1 MSYLATF
8 LARHGTAQPAPACT
22 GTEVPKVPEAPFVT
36 FGTSIRVRV
45 EPESAPVLDGL
56 AIREVLGF
64 RADWLPG
71 LPLPTTLALEVPG
84 VDGPITVATHA
95 RSGRATFTAPEW
107 LAIVAAAEH
116 GRAWPADFAAW
127 WERKRREPRWRLT
140 AAEALGPVSAEP
152 AAGWSVGRVLQR
164 LGVELRAVV
173 IEGGG
178 HRDAFA
184 SGNGCRYFQVRT
196 R

>member
-8 LARHGTAQPAPACT
+8 LARHGTEQPALERAGTEAAKAAKAPSLPPSAAFAASPPAC
-22 GTEVPKVPEAPFVT
+22 
-36 FGTSIRVRV
+36 V
-45 EPESAPVLDGL
+45 EPESAPALDGL

-84 VDGPITVATHA
+84 VDGPVTVATHA

-107 LAIVAAAEH
+107 LAIVAAAEQD
-116 GRAWPADFAAW
+116 RAWPADFAAW
-127 WERKRREPRWRLT
+127 CVHKRERPGWRLT
-140 AAEALGPVSAEP
+140 AVEALGAVSAEP
-152 AAGWSVGRVLQR
+152 AAGWSVGRVLGR

-173 IEGGG
+173 IEGG
-178 HRDAFA
+178 AA
-184 SGNGCRYFQVRT
+184 CSPSGS
-196 R
+196 